1 MKISTQRVVMSTAA
15 LALFVF
21 VFAAGAYVGYQR
33 GWTGMNAVCGT
44 VIQGSHAGRRV
55 SILALH
61 NKAIDILQG
70 GDSASAESVLRFLAM
85 GDAEVIRECKA
96 DQSCLSVMAQAPPE
110 DSVLDAAIAA
120 GKKFQRRN

>member
-1 MKISTQRVVMSTAA
+1 MKISTQRVVMGAA
-15 LALFVF
+15 AFALFVF
-21 VFAAGAYVGYQR
+21 VFAAGAYVGYR
-33 GWTGMNAVCGT
+33 HGWTRMDTFCGT
-44 VIQGSHAGRRV
+44 AIQGSHAGSRV
-55 SILALH
+55 SLLTLH
-61 NKAIDILQG
+61 NKAIEALQS
-70 GDSASAESVLRFLAM
+70 GDSTTAEAVLTFLAM